1 MSQSAFIAAL
11 LFDGQGGA
19 VELDLEQVNAWQPEQ
34 GTLWV
39 HIDCANEQ
47 GSHWLS
53 HQSGV
58 GELVADALLSN
69 DTRPRVSHVNEQSLI
84 FLRGVNLSE
93 GASPE
98 DMVSVRIVID
108 AQRIISTRRR
118 KLLSVSDL
126 IQSLHQGEGPV
137 NSSDFLVRLCH
148 YLTLRIDAVTATFE
162 DRIAQIEENVLEES
176 NPAVHRKELMEIRRQ
191 TIHLRRYLAP
201 QREAM
206 LKMVAERKAWLLA
219 DDRLYLQESTD
230 RLIRSV
236 EELDAIRER
245 AVVTQ
250 EELVS
255 QVNDQ
260 MNQRMYVMSLIAALF
275 LPLGFLTGLLGVNIG
290 GIPGTDNPGAFL
302 WFSVMLI
309 VVMIAIL
316 GFFKF
321 KRWF

>member
-1 MSQSAFIAAL
+1 MSQNAFIAAL

-39 HIDCANEQ
+39 HIDYANEQ

-58 GELVADALLSN
+58 GELVADALLSH

-126 IQSLHQGEGPV
+126 IQSLHRGEGPV

-148 YLTLRIDAVTATFE
+148 YLTLRIDAVAATFE
-162 DRIAQIEENVLEES
+162 DRIAQIEELVLEAED
-176 NPAVHRKELMEIRRQ
+176 PAGQRKALMEIRRQ

-206 LKMVAERKAWLLA
+206 LKMMAERKAWLLA

-236 EELDAIRER
+236 EELDAVRER

-302 WFSVMLI
+302 WFSAMLV
-309 VVMIAIL
+309 VVMFIIL
-316 GFFKF
+316 GFFRL

>member
-1 MSQSAFIAAL
+1 MSQNAFIAAL

-19 VELDLEQVNAWQPEQ
+19 VELDQEQVNAWQPEQ

-39 HIDCANEQ
+39 HIDYANEQ

-58 GELVADALLSN
+58 GELVADALLSH

-126 IQSLHQGEGPV
+126 IQSLHRGEGPV

-148 YLTLRIDAVTATFE
+148 YLTLRIDAVAATFE
-162 DRIAQIEENVLEES
+162 DRIAQIEELVLEAED
-176 NPAVHRKELMEIRRQ
+176 PAGQRKALMEIRRQ

-206 LKMVAERKAWLLA
+206 LKMMAERKAWLLA

-236 EELDAIRER
+236 EELDAVRER

-302 WFSVMLI
+302 WFSAMLV
-309 VVMIAIL
+309 VVMFIIL
-316 GFFKF
+316 GFFRL

>member
-162 DRIAQIEENVLEES
+162 DRIAQVEENVLEES
-176 NPAVHRKELMEIRRQ
+176 NLAVHRKELMEIRRQ

-302 WFSVMLI
+302 WFSAMLI